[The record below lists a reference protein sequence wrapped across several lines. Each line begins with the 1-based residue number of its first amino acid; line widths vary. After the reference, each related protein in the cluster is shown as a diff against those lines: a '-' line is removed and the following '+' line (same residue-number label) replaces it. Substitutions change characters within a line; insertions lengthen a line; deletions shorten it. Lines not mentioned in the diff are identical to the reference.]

1 MDAIDFF
8 LKGLLIGFAIA
19 APVGPIG
26 ALCIRRTLSYG
37 RFSGFVSGLGA
48 ACADTVFGVIAV
60 FGITIISDFLLS
72 IQFWLRLLGGIFLLY
87 LGIRSF
93 FAKSPHIQGEVKTT
107 SYLKD
112 FISTFFLTLSNP
124 MTILGFAAIFAA
136 IGLVYEKGDF
146 LFEVCLISGVFLGSA
161 CWWLILS
168 EGITFFRK
176 RLSEKML
183 KLINRFAGLVI
194 FGFGVTMLFNLR

>member
-1 MDAIDFF
+1 MDTADFF

-26 ALCIRRTLSYG
+26 ALCIRRTLIYG
-37 RFSGFVSGLGA
+37 RLSGLVSGLGA
-48 ACADTVFGVIAV
+48 ACADSV
-60 FGITIISDFLLS
+60 FGIIAAFGLTFISDFLFS

-87 LGIRSF
+87 LGWRTF
-93 FAKSPHIQGEVKTT
+93 FAKPPEIKGQVQTT
-107 SYLKD
+107 GYLKD

-124 MTILGFAAIFAA
+124 MTILGFTAIFSA
-136 IGLVYEKGDF
+136 IGLVRDRSDYFFAGI
-146 LFEVCLISGVFLGSA
+146 LVLGVFIGSA

-176 RLSEKML
+176 KMSEKML
-183 KLINRFAGLVI
+183 KLINKLAGLII
-194 FGFGVTMLFNLR
+194 FSFGIGILLNLK